1 MASEDTAVAEPTS
14 TDAPNVDAVEAE
26 SAPNE
31 TSAPVDLAS
40 TADPKQVHITHPS
53 SGEPIAMTSQERDW
67 LAQQGLVAL
76 ADKRAAKETAAATP
90 APTETKPDTP
100 TVVEEPED
108 ADPVTKR
115 MSQLESQIESAKLAL
130 QKVEDRDR
138 ERQATE
144 DARGRKDNRQRM
156 LDALARQHGL
166 EGADQVYRKMVEH
179 RADDLA
185 DQAIAESR
193 IVTQDECFK
202 LAAKEIGSRVAEG
215 ARTQWEGKKK
225 VRESAAE
232 PSSGTSAAEMA
243 PPVFAKTKA
252 EERKLAADMADGTIT
267 VRANDH
273 FKKIMDGSG
282 V

>member
-1 MASEDTAVAEPTS
+1 MPSEDVAVAEPTS

-26 SAPNE
+26 APSSA
-31 TSAPVDLAS
+31 APDTPDTPAS
-40 TADPKQVHITHPS
+40 SKRVHVTHPS
-53 SGEPIAMTSQERDW
+53 SGEPISMTAQERDW
-67 LAQQGLVAL
+67 LAQQGFVAL
-76 ADKRAAKETAAATP
+76 AEKRAAKEAAV
-90 APTETKPDTP
+90 EVKPDVP
-100 TVVEEPED
+100 VVVDEPED
-108 ADPVTKR
+108 MDPVAKR
-115 MSQLESQIESAKLAL
+115 MSQLESQIESTKQAYQKL
-130 QKVEDRDR
+130 EDRER
-138 ERQATE
+138 VRQATE
-144 DARGRKDNRQRM
+144 DARGRKDDRQRM

-166 EGADQVYRKMVEH
+166 EGADPVYRKMVEH

-215 ARTQWEGKKK
+215 ARTQWEGKKR

-252 EERKLAADMADGTIT
+252 EERVLAAKMADGSIT
-267 VRANDH
+267 VEANEH
-273 FKKIMDGSG
+273 FKKIMDGAG